1 MSGYAQ
7 KPTLHG
13 AREEVAGNE
22 EVLTVLDDLD
32 VKEPEVRNEVVN
44 GEIVDVLDEMVFV
57 ELSTVELFEN

>member
-32 VKEPEVRNEVVN
+32 VEEPEVTNEVVN
-44 GEIVDVLDEMVFV
+44 GEMVDALDEMVFV
-57 ELSTVELFEN
+57 KLATVELSEN